1 MPGSTPRFSM
11 AGATPFF
18 LATGASDIEL
28 LRWMLAHGADPKI
41 PTKENTTAL
50 MVASGL
56 GNFEDRT
63 PQQDAES
70 LAIAKMLVE
79 LGADVNAVGE
89 NKWTAL
95 HGAAYTGT
103 ESIIRFLVEKGA
115 KMDVRDVFEQTP
127 LSIAQGLIGIK
138 VANFTKK
145 PFGPHPGSAKLLL
158 ALGADPNA
166 AITIP
171 TTGEAPVKAVLEK

>member
-1 MPGSTPRFSM
+1 MTTLFKELIARGGNINARVKTDPVMPGSTPRFSM

-79 LGADVNAVGE
+79 LGADVNAVNGAG
-89 NKWTAL
+89 KTPYAVCVDKSDPL
-95 HGAAYTGT
+95 MAQLLQQHGG
-103 ESIIRFLVEKGA
+103 
-115 KMDVRDVFEQTP
+115 Q
-127 LSIAQGLIGIK
+127 
-138 VANFTKK
+138 
-145 PFGPHPGSAKLLL
+145 
-158 ALGADPNA
+158 
-166 AITIP
+166 
-171 TTGEAPVKAVLEK
+171 